1 MFIYNFTDGVVIE
14 KNYLNTIKIY
24 EIEQK
29 NGVMGESNLRSPDS
43 KAGIIPLDQ
52 SPNKNKEDFFIYLN
66 GFFRLSNIF

>member
-14 KNYLNTIKIY
+14 KNYLDTIKIY

-29 NGVMGESNLRSPDS
+29 NGVMGESNPRPPAP

-52 SPNKNKEDFFIYLN
+52 SPKKIKEDFFIYLN
-66 GFFRLSNIF
+66 GFFRLSKIF

>member
-14 KNYLNTIKIY
+14 KNYLDTIKIY

-29 NGVMGESNLRSPDS
+29 NGVMGESDPRLPAP

-52 SPNKNKEDFFIYLN
+52 SPNLNK
-66 GFFRLSNIF
+66 

>member
-14 KNYLNTIKIY
+14 KNYLDTIKIY

-29 NGVMGESNLRSPDS
+29 NGVMGESIPRPPAP